1 MREVGRAVITALR
14 PGPRPYAVAAALRAL
29 VAAGVIAVVGAVV
42 GDLEVVG
49 IAYLAAACSVAFV
62 TGGTYRNRSIAL
74 CAQGVGAAGGIV
86 VGATLDSDPIA
97 MIAVAAIGGLVS
109 GLVGGIGPNAPAFGM
124 MLSIGIAFGQFGGSD
139 LTPWRQAVWYGAGTF
154 VVAAATVSPWIFRR
168 GAIERAAAADVL
180 DAAADLCVAVGT
192 GTERAAR
199 ARLTTASATARLART
214 PAQVQQ
220 VSFAVSAIYA
230 DAAESPNAHV
240 PTGAVDA
247 LRDAARQT
255 RSGRPISVDTRWKAD
270 TAALRALARALRGE
284 VDADDPRRRLRAS
297 LRTLRTATSWLN
309 AARLA
314 ACLGVA
320 TAITAA
326 AHEPAHSFWLPLTVA
341 VIVRPEYG
349 SVVFRTINRV
359 AGSVAGA
366 LVAAGVLALWPYGV
380 PVAVAAAVS
389 LGFAVLTAPKLYA
402 LSVVGV
408 TSSALLAVSIGH
420 GDVVLPVIR
429 VIDTLAGAAVAIVVG
444 YVLWPGARRLP
455 QPARLTAACAAAQEY
470 LDQAQLPRD
479 GRVHWA
485 RRREEAYL
493 SAHQAKD
500 ACLAA
505 LAEPPP
511 VPAGARR
518 ILPTAV
524 ELEET
529 TDAITA
535 VGAAADAGD
544 DVTARAAELGR
555 RLDSIRRAGEAVDRA
570 ESTIRRPMSP

>member
-1 MREVGRAVITALR
+1 MRDVGRVVITALR

-42 GDLEVVG
+42 GDLAVVG

-62 TGGTYRNRSIAL
+62 IGGTYRNRSIAL
-74 CAQGVGAAGGIV
+74 CAQGVGAAGGIL
-86 VGATLDSDPIA
+86 VGATLDSGPTT

-139 LTPWRQAVWYGAGTF
+139 LTPWRQAVWYGVGTF

-180 DAAADLCVAVGT
+180 DSAADLCAAVGT

-199 ARLTTASATARLART
+199 ARLTTASATARLARM

-220 VSFAVSAIYA
+220 VSFAVSAIHA
-230 DAAESPNAHV
+230 DAARATGPRV
-240 PTGAVDA
+240 PPGAVDA
-247 LRDAARQT
+247 LRAAARQT
-255 RSGRPISVDTRWKAD
+255 CAGMPIAVDTSWD
-270 TAALRALARALRGE
+270 VQTAAQRALVRALRGE
-284 VDADDPRRRLRAS
+284 LDPTDPHGRLQGA
-297 LRTLRTATSWLN
+297 LRTLRTPTSWLN
-309 AARLA
+309 ATRLA

-349 SVVFRTINRV
+349 SVVVRTINRV
-359 AGSVAGA
+359 AGSVVGA
-366 LVAAGVLALWPYGV
+366 LVAAGVLALWPSGV
-380 PVAVAAAVS
+380 PVAAAAAVS

-402 LSVVGV
+402 LSVIGV

-420 GDVVLPVIR
+420 GDAVLPVIR
-429 VIDTLAGAAVAIVVG
+429 VIDTLAGAAVAVVVG
-444 YVLWPGARRLP
+444 YLLWPGARRLP
-455 QPARLTAACAAAQEY
+455 QPARLTAACAAAQGY
-470 LDQAQLPRD
+470 LEQAVLPRV
-479 GRVHWA
+479 RREQWT
-485 RRREEAYL
+485 RRRDDAYL
-493 SAHQAKD
+493 LAHQAKD

-511 VPAGARR
+511 VPAVARR
-518 ILPTAV
+518 VLPTAV

-535 VGAAADAGD
+535 LAVSADVGE
-544 DVTARAAELGR
+544 DVTARATAIGR
-555 RLDSIRRAGEAVDRA
+555 RLDTIRRAAHAADRA
-570 ESTIRRPMSP
+570 